1 MKTVLKSRFLTTIVL
16 MVGVCLVLD
25 VCEASAQFSKE
36 QSSATAT
43 NDTVGSVE
51 GVVTD
56 EHGEVVEDVVVSAL
70 GVTTVFA
77 VSNKDG
83 EFSFKDLPPGQY
95 LVRTHNQN
103 YLSARSLLVQV
114 PTLSQTKVSLR
125 LMKSETPQVLAA
137 GLGTQDLSL
146 PLVDDSEPKP
156 VEDDHSE
163 LAWRLRHLKRS
174 ALKGV
179 DAGIQL
185 IDHDKSVFVDSLD
198 VLSRAV
204 SGSAKHA
211 MALFS
216 ELPLSGQLD
225 LLTGSSFND
234 QTERILSGPAT
245 SPLGVAYLSL
255 EAPIAK
261 GEWSVQG
268 ALTQGDL
275 SSLLL
280 ASSYV
285 SSASKA
291 HQYKAGLSYTM
302 QRYIGGNISALSSV
316 ADGQRNAG
324 RIYAYDSW
332 QATQKLNLSY
342 GAEYARYG
350 YLDSGGLF
358 SPRVEVSFNVV
369 PQLQIRALASRRE
382 IAPGAEEFQPP
393 SGMNIWLPPERTFA
407 PLSSTGEF
415 KPERLQHYE
424 ASVEHEIKPGTI
436 IGFRAF
442 HQNISDQIVT
452 LFGVATSQGT
462 ANIGHYYVASAGDL
476 QAQGWEVSLSRALN
490 EHLRGT
496 IHYTQARTNFGN
508 ASQDWPVLLIPT
520 TSDKVQNHDRL
531 HDVTTSMEADIA
543 QTDTRVMVVYSFI
556 TNSQSLLKTTK
567 TRFDVQV
574 HQALPFLNFTN
585 ANWEMLLAL
594 RNFFRET
601 LAEASVYDELLVTNP
616 PKRIIG
622 GLTVRF

>member
-1 MKTVLKSRFLTTIVL
+1 MYKRRFLATIILV
-16 MVGVCLVLD
+16 VGVCLALD
-25 VCEASAQFSKE
+25 VCDVSAQFAGQE
-36 QSSATAT
+36 SSTIPT
-43 NDTVGSVE
+43 DVIVGTIE

-56 EHGEVVEDVVVSAL
+56 EHGETIEDVVISAL
-70 GVTTVFA
+70 GATTFFA

-83 EFSFKDLPPGQY
+83 EFSFKGLPLGQY

-103 YLSARSLLVQV
+103 YLSTRSLLVQLR
-114 PTLSQTKVSLR
+114 TLSQTKVSLR
-125 LMKSETPQVLAA
+125 LIKSETPQVLVA
-137 GLGTQDLSL
+137 GLGAQDLSL

-174 ALKGV
+174 ALKEVGT
-179 DAGIQL
+179 GIQL
-185 IDHDKSVFVDSLD
+185 IDQDKSVFLNSLD
-198 VLSRAV
+198 LLSRAV
-204 SGSAKHA
+204 GGSAKRA
-211 MALFS
+211 AALFS
-216 ELPLSGQLD
+216 GLPLSGQFD
-225 LLTGSSFND
+225 LLAGNSFN
-234 QTERILSGPAT
+234 TRTGKLLSGSGA
-245 SPLGVAYLSL
+245 SPLRIANLSL
-255 EAPIAK
+255 EAPMAR
-261 GEWSVQG
+261 GEWSAQG

-285 SSASKA
+285 SNPSTA
-291 HQYKAGLSYTM
+291 HQYRAGFSYTM
-302 QRYIGGNISALSSV
+302 QRYIGGNIAALSSV
-316 ADGQRNAG
+316 ADGQRHAG
-324 RIYAYDSW
+324 KVYAYDNW
-332 QATQKLNLSY
+332 QVTQKLNLSY

-350 YLDSGGLF
+350 YLDSRGLL
-358 SPRVEVSFNVV
+358 SPRIEVNFKAI
-369 PQLQIRALASRRE
+369 PKLQIRALASRRE

-407 PLSSTGEF
+407 PFSSTGKF
-415 KPERLQHYE
+415 TPERLQHYE
-424 ASVEHEIKPGTI
+424 ASVEHELKPGTI
-436 IGFRAF
+436 VGFRAF
-442 HQNISDQIVT
+442 HQSISDQIVT
-452 LFGVATSQGT
+452 LFGVVTSQGAT
-462 ANIGHYYVASAGDL
+462 DVGHYYVASAGDL
-476 QAQGWEVSLSRALN
+476 QAQGWGVSLSRVLN
-490 EHLRGT
+490 DHLRGT

-508 ASQDWPVLLIPT
+508 TSPDWPVLLIPT
-520 TSDKVQNHDRL
+520 TSNKVKNYDRL
-531 HDVTTSMEADIA
+531 HDVTTSMKADIE
-543 QTDTRVMVVYSFI
+543 QTDTQVMVVYSFI

>member
-1 MKTVLKSRFLTTIVL
+1 MHKSRFLATIVL
-16 MVGVCLVLD
+16 VVGVCLALD
-25 VCEASAQFSKE
+25 VCDVFAQFAKQE
-36 QSSATAT
+36 SSTIPT
-43 NDTVGSVE
+43 DVIVGTIK

-56 EHGEVVEDVVVSAL
+56 EHGETIEDVVISAL
-70 GVTTVFA
+70 GATTFFA

-83 EFSFKDLPPGQY
+83 EFSFKGLPLGQY

-103 YLSARSLLVQV
+103 YLSTRSLLVQV
-114 PTLSQTKVSLR
+114 RTLSQTKVSLR
-125 LMKSETPQVLAA
+125 LIKSETPQVLAA
-137 GLGTQDLSL
+137 GLGVQDLSL

-163 LAWRLRHLKRS
+163 FAWRLRHLKRS
-174 ALKGV
+174 ALKEV
-179 DAGIQL
+179 DTGIQL
-185 IDHDKSVFVDSLD
+185 IDQDKSILVDSLNL
-198 VLSRAV
+198 LSRAV
-204 SGSAKHA
+204 GGSAKRA
-211 MALFS
+211 AALFS

-225 LLTGSSFND
+225 LLAGNSFNAR
-234 QTERILSGPAT
+234 TERLLSGPGA

-255 EAPIAK
+255 EAPIAR
-261 GEWSVQG
+261 GEWSAQG

-285 SSASKA
+285 SNPSTA
-291 HQYKAGLSYTM
+291 HQYRAGFSYTM

-316 ADGQRNAG
+316 ADGQRHAG
-324 RIYAYDSW
+324 KIYAYDNW
-332 QATQKLNLSY
+332 QVTQKLNFSY

-350 YLDSGGLF
+350 YLDSRGLL
-358 SPRVEVSFNVV
+358 SPRVEVSFRAI

-415 KPERLQHYE
+415 TPERLQHYE
-424 ASVEHEIKPGTI
+424 ASVEHELKPGTI
-436 IGFRAF
+436 VGFRAF
-442 HQNISDQIVT
+442 HQSVSDQIVT

-462 ANIGHYYVASAGDL
+462 TDVGHYYVASAGDL
-476 QAQGWEVSLSRALN
+476 QAQGWGVSLSRALN
-490 EHLRGT
+490 DHLRGT

-508 ASQDWPVLLIPT
+508 TSPDWPALLIPT
-520 TSDKVQNHDRL
+520 TLNKVKNHDRL
-531 HDVTTSMEADIA
+531 HDVTTSMEADIK

-601 LAEASVYDELLVTNP
+601 LAETSIYDELLVTNP